1 MIYEAKHHNGKH
13 WWGGSETIYISGAP
27 RSGDRV
33 SPCSS
38 EVFFFANCLTISI
51 LEKIQTLTYT
61 ASAFS
66 QAKSIFKM
74 CVLRISWGK
83 SWINLNTSF
92 HTLSLGFLTWEIL
105 SVWFSFVIPILRLAI
120 TKDYIC
126 VICKAFEIFKW
137 WVFFDINRFHLI
149 GFLWTLQQ
157 EKRRGCSYWGSA
169 VSGGWHLWK
178 HFWNLSS

>member
-1 MIYEAKHHNGKH
+1 
-13 WWGGSETIYISGAP
+13 
-27 RSGDRV
+27 
-33 SPCSS
+33 
-38 EVFFFANCLTISI
+38 
-51 LEKIQTLTYT
+51 
-61 ASAFS
+61 
-66 QAKSIFKM
+66 M

-126 VICKAFEIFKW
+126 VICKAFKIFKW

-178 HFWNLSS
+178 HFWNLSSELVNGHLMSSHVDMTLIKVHSHQMKYKMQNKKPQMK